1 MKRYIAVLLFLS
13 ALVGNNSYADNV
25 LLSDAKDITFK
36 TENGEELVYDKD
48 GNLYSGAVV
57 LPDSENRK
65 VTYFYQNGKKHGIAF
80 SRFVSGNIEIET
92 SYMNGKKNGEE
103 LLFYPNNNPQYK
115 RSYKDDVIDGEEIIF
130 YQNGKPQKKSY
141 YKNGILDGEVN
152 YFNEKGEIT
161 KIETYKDG
169 IKDGMER
176 IIANNT
182 LREENVYRNGK
193 LNGTTKK
200 YDEKY
205 LTDEIQY
212 VNDKREGIHKT
223 YGENGTWREIPY
235 KNDIKEGEGK
245 IFYPNKTIAESI
257 TYVNDKRNGLYQKFA
272 PDGKLTFAEN
282 YKDDKKDGI
291 SRVFNDKGELL
302 SVSYY
307 IDDIGLTTV
316 DVNKRQDIRTI
327 QDAYFS
333 GQLSK
338 YSNKRNLWYKILW
351 LGLNLNQPEILE
363 ILEKDMKMYAVDID
377 DMRIYQRY
385 SGGQFESETSQLFFG
400 LSPLDYAI
408 NVNAPIEIMQKFISQ
423 INEKNHRGYTP
434 LRDAV
439 RLNKIDEVKFL
450 ILKGADLTER
460 DKEGNDI
467 LLYAIVTEAPYEMID
482 NIIKSG
488 ADVNTKNN
496 AEQTPI
502 MIALAQKNTDLLK
515 LLIKSG
521 ANTQNVS
528 EGLSLLYYA
537 YNKKAPS
544 EIMEIL
550 LANGADVN
558 STDNEGNNLLLRA
571 LKDNDEM
578 TAMFALN
585 NGADINQKDNEGET
599 PLSFVLQNKVAPQ
612 IMDAVFKKEYDYTN
626 KLGKSDK
633 VLWQILMEQ
642 NQLEKLK
649 EVWDK
654 MPDIA
659 TVPDATKKIPLSVA
673 LEVIDNPE
681 LHNLAMTYVKKA
693 DDEMIWNALKNKNFN
708 LFKVLLTKDAD
719 INAKSTDGDTLL
731 IYMIKNNYGREY
743 LDLIK
748 SDKLIID
755 ATDANNRTALDIAL
769 ADNDLETAEYLLESG
784 AKPERS
790 TTGTSYMINAK
801 PSQAETIKL
810 LLKYSDNISES
821 PSEKEPLLMTV
832 VKNLNLPLFEKLAQ
846 QESADFN
853 IKDDNGNSLLLNS
866 SEYFAVKNEKDD
878 INLLK
883 DNFLAISKILL
894 DKGLDIN
901 ARNGNGE
908 TLLIKLAKYCGD
920 EYDELAKFLI
930 DNGADIEPKD
940 QYNKKADDYR
950 REKL

>member
-1 MKRYIAVLLFLS
+1 MKKYIAILLFLS
-13 ALVGNNSYADNV
+13 ALVGNNTYADNV
-25 LLSDAKDITFK
+25 ILSDAKDMTFK

-57 LPDSENRK
+57 LPDEENRQ
-65 VTYFYQNGKKHGIAF
+65 VTYFYQNGKKHGVAF

-115 RSYKDDVIDGEEIIF
+115 RSYKDDIINGEEIIF

-141 YKNGILDGEVN
+141 YKDGKLDGEVN

-161 KIETYKDG
+161 RIETYKDDV
-169 IKDGMER
+169 KDGMER
-176 IIANNT
+176 IIENNT
-182 LREENVYRNGK
+182 LREENIYRDGK
-193 LNGTTKK
+193 LNGTSKR

-245 IFYPNKTIAESI
+245 IFYPNKAIAESI
-257 TYVNDKRNGLYQKFA
+257 TYINDKRNGLYQKFTI
-272 PDGKLTFAEN
+272 DGKVTFAEN

-316 DVNKRQDIRTI
+316 DISKRQDIGAI
-327 QDAYFS
+327 QDAYLS
-333 GQLSK
+333 GQLNK

-385 SGGQFESETSQLFFG
+385 SGGQFEGEKSQLFFG
-400 LSPLDYAI
+400 LPPLDYAI
-408 NVNAPIEIMQKFISQ
+408 NIDAPIEIMQKFISQ
-423 INEKNHRGYTP
+423 INEKNSRGYTP

-439 RLNKIDEVKFL
+439 RLNKTDGVKFL
-450 ILKGADLTER
+450 LFKGADLNEK

-467 LLYAIVTEAPYEMID
+467 LLYAIITEAPYEMIES
-482 NIIKSG
+482 IIKSG

-502 MIALAQKNTDLLK
+502 MIALAQKNADLLK

-550 LANGADVN
+550 LANGENVN

-571 LKDNDEM
+571 LKDNDEA

-585 NGADINQKDNEGET
+585 KGADINQKDNEGET
-599 PLSFVLQNKVAPQ
+599 PLSFVLQNKTSPQ
-612 IMDAVFKKEYDYTN
+612 ITDAIFEKDYDYTN
-626 KLGKSDK
+626 KLGKTDK

-659 TVPDATKKIPLSVA
+659 TVPDATEKLPLSVA
-673 LEVIDNPE
+673 LNVTDNQK
-681 LHNLAMTYVKKA
+681 LHDLAMTYVKKA
-693 DDEMIWNALKNKNFN
+693 DDEMIWNALKNKNLN
-708 LFKVLLTKDAD
+708 LFKVLLAKDAD
-719 INAKSTDGDTLL
+719 VNAKNTEGDTLL
-731 IYMIKNNYGREY
+731 IYMIKNNYDKEY
-743 LDLIK
+743 IDLIK

-755 ATDANNRTALDIAL
+755 ATDAGNQTALDIAL
-769 ADNDLETAEYLLESG
+769 VNNDLETAEYLLESG

-790 TTGTSYMINAK
+790 SSGKSYIADAK
-801 PSQAETIKL
+801 PSQAEIVKL
-810 LLKYSDNISES
+810 LLKYTDNITES
-821 PSEKEPLLMTV
+821 PTDKEPLLMSA
-832 VKNLNLPLFEKLAQ
+832 VKNLNIPLFEKLAQ
-846 QESADFN
+846 QENVDFN
-853 IKDDNGNSLLLNS
+853 VKDDNGNSLLLNS
-866 SEYFAVKNEKDD
+866 SEYFAVKNENDD
-878 INLLK
+878 VNLLK

-908 TLLIKLAKYCGD
+908 TLLIKLAKYCDD
-920 EYDELAKFLI
+920 EYDELAKFLV

>member
-1 MKRYIAVLLFLS
+1 MKKYIAILLFLS
-13 ALVGNNSYADNV
+13 ALGGNNTYADNV
-25 LLSDAKDITFK
+25 ILSDAKDMTFK

-57 LPDSENRK
+57 LPDEENRQ
-65 VTYFYQNGKKHGIAF
+65 VTYFYQNGKKHGVAF

-115 RSYKDDVIDGEEIIF
+115 RSYKDDIINGEEIIF

-141 YKNGILDGEVN
+141 YKDGKLDGEVN

-161 KIETYKDG
+161 RIETYKDDV
-169 IKDGMER
+169 KDGMER
-176 IIANNT
+176 IIENNT
-182 LREENVYRNGK
+182 LREENIYRDGK
-193 LNGTTKK
+193 LNGTSKR

-245 IFYPNKTIAESI
+245 IFYPNKAIAESI
-257 TYVNDKRNGLYQKFA
+257 TYINDKRNGLYQKFTI
-272 PDGKLTFAEN
+272 DGKLTFAEN

-316 DVNKRQDIRTI
+316 DISKRQDIGAI
-327 QDAYFS
+327 QDAYLS
-333 GQLSK
+333 GQLNK

-385 SGGQFESETSQLFFG
+385 SGGQFEGEKSQLFFG
-400 LSPLDYAI
+400 LPPLDYAI
-408 NVNAPIEIMQKFISQ
+408 NIDAPIEIMQKFISQ
-423 INEKNHRGYTP
+423 INEKNSRGYTP

-439 RLNKIDEVKFL
+439 RLNKTDGVKFL
-450 ILKGADLTER
+450 LFKGADLNEK

-467 LLYAIVTEAPYEMID
+467 LLYAIITEAPYEMIES
-482 NIIKSG
+482 IIKSG

-496 AEQTPI
+496 AGQTPI
-502 MIALAQKNTDLLK
+502 MIALAQKNADLLK

-550 LANGADVN
+550 LANGENVN

-571 LKDNDEM
+571 LKDNDEA

-585 NGADINQKDNEGET
+585 KGADINQKDNEGET
-599 PLSFVLQNKVAPQ
+599 PLSFVLQNKTSPQ
-612 IMDAVFKKEYDYTN
+612 ITDAIFEKDYDYTN
-626 KLGKSDK
+626 KLGKTDK

-659 TVPDATKKIPLSVA
+659 TVPDATEKLPLSVA
-673 LEVIDNPE
+673 LNVTDNQK
-681 LHNLAMTYVKKA
+681 LHDLAMTYVKKA
-693 DDEMIWNALKNKNFN
+693 DDEMIWNALKNKNLN
-708 LFKVLLTKDAD
+708 LFKVLLAKDAD
-719 INAKSTDGDTLL
+719 VNAKNTEGDTLL
-731 IYMIKNNYGREY
+731 IYMIKNNYDREY
-743 LDLIK
+743 IDLIK

-755 ATDANNRTALDIAL
+755 ATDADNQTALDIAL
-769 ADNDLETAEYLLESG
+769 VNNDLETAEYLLESG

-790 TTGTSYMINAK
+790 SSGKSYIADAK
-801 PSQAETIKL
+801 PSQAEIVKL
-810 LLKYSDNISES
+810 LLKYTDNITES
-821 PSEKEPLLMTV
+821 PTDKEPLLMSA

-846 QESADFN
+846 QENVDFN
-853 IKDDNGNSLLLNS
+853 VKDDNGNSLLLNS
-866 SEYFAVKNEKDD
+866 SEYFAVKNENDD
-878 INLLK
+878 VNLLK

-908 TLLIKLAKYCGD
+908 TLLIKLAKYCDD
-920 EYDELAKFLI
+920 EYDELAKFLV

>member
-1 MKRYIAVLLFLS
+1 MKRYIAILLFLS

-25 LLSDAKDITFK
+25 ILSDAKDMTFK

-48 GNLYSGAVV
+48 GNLYSGAIV
-57 LPDSENRK
+57 LPDEENRK
-65 VTYFYQNGKKHGIAF
+65 VTYFYQNGKKHGVAF

-115 RSYKDDVIDGEEIIF
+115 RSYKDDVLDGEEIIF

-141 YKNGILDGEVN
+141 YKNGKLDGEVD

-161 KIETYKDG
+161 RIETYKDA
-169 IKDGMER
+169 IKDGIER
-176 IIANNT
+176 IIENNT
-182 LREENVYRNGK
+182 LREENIYRDGK
-193 LNGTTKK
+193 LNGVSKK

-212 VNDKREGIHKT
+212 INDKREGIHKT

-235 KNDIKEGEGK
+235 KNDIKEGEGR
-245 IFYPNKTIAESI
+245 IFYPNRTIAESI
-257 TYVNDKRNGLYQKFA
+257 IYANDKRNGLYQKFA
-272 PDGKLTFAEN
+272 PDGTLTFAEN

-307 IDDIGLTTV
+307 IDGIGLTTI
-316 DVNKRQDIRTI
+316 DVNKRQDIRAI
-327 QDAYFS
+327 QDAYLT
-333 GQLSK
+333 GQLNK

-385 SGGQFESETSQLFFG
+385 SGGQFESETNQLFFG
-400 LSPLDYAI
+400 LPPLDYAI
-408 NVNAPIEIMQKFISQ
+408 NVDAPIEIMQTFISQ
-423 INEKNHRGYTP
+423 INEKNSRGYTP

-439 RLNKIDEVKFL
+439 RLNKTDKVKYL
-450 ILKGADLTER
+450 LLKGADLTEK

-502 MIALAQKNTDLLK
+502 MLALAQKNTDLLK
-515 LLIKSG
+515 LLINSG
-521 ANTQNVS
+521 ANTQNVY

-550 LANGADVN
+550 LANGANVN

-571 LKDNDEM
+571 LKDNDEK

-599 PLSFVLQNKVAPQ
+599 PLSFVLQNKVSPQ
-612 IMDAVFKKEYDYTN
+612 ITDAVLEKDYDYTN

-642 NQLEKLK
+642 NKLEKLK

-659 TVPDATKKIPLSVA
+659 TVADASGKTPLSVA
-673 LEVIDNPE
+673 MSVTDNPE
-681 LHNLAMTYVKKA
+681 LHDLALTYVTVA
-693 DDEMIWNALKNKNFN
+693 DNEMIWNTVKNKNLN
-708 LFKVLLTKDAD
+708 LFKVLLAKDAD
-719 INAKSTDGDTLL
+719 VNAKNSEGDSLL
-731 IYMIKNNYGREY
+731 IYMIKNNYDREY

-755 ATDANNRTALDIAL
+755 AADANSKTALDIAL
-769 ADNDLETAEYLLESG
+769 AANDLATAEYLLESG
-784 AKPERS
+784 AKPSKTIEE
-790 TTGTSYMINAK
+790 TYIINAK
-801 PSQAETIKL
+801 PSQTETEKF
-810 LLKYSDNISES
+810 LLKYIGNIDENSSD
-821 PSEKEPLLMTV
+821 KEPVLMTA

-846 QESADFN
+846 QENVDFN

-866 SEYFAVKNEKDD
+866 SEYFAVKGKNDD

-883 DNFLAISKILL
+883 DNFLAIAKALL
-894 DKGLDIN
+894 DKGQDIN

-908 TLLIKLAKYCGD
+908 TLLIKLAKYCDD
-920 EYDELAKFLI
+920 EYDDMAKFLI

-940 QYNKKADDYR
+940 QYNKKAEDYR
-950 REKL
+950 HDKL